1 MMCACTVKDGQ
12 YYPVGQGPIP
22 NGPYQSDQGPFYA
35 NGTPVPANV
44 VNNNNQ
50 NNNANSNNNQGEL
63 SQCRCSFTTLKRSVH
78 GSLFSSWM
86 HWMHFISRMLISC
99 CS

>member
-1 MMCACTVKDGQ
+1 MYACTVKDGQ

-35 NGTPVPANV
+35 NGTPAPANV
-44 VNNNNQ
+44 VN

-63 SQCRCSFTTLKRSVH
+63 SQCRCALVTLSAMRTAVS
-78 GSLFSSWM
+78 SALSSWM
-86 HWMHFISRMLISC
+86 Q
-99 CS
+99 